1 MALKNFTQ
9 FTPYTV
15 LSSTDNFVGYRVLDE
30 FRTDF
35 NSLTDA
41 ISGLLISKGFTPGS
55 SVGIVRRVSFR
66 YTIGSGNN
74 LNAVSGADD
83 FGFTLSYKPTQIEVY
98 RNGAHLAENLDFI
111 ASNGTQVTNLSTFSL
126 GDILEVVALSSTVL
140 TNYVAS
146 SGSGSVISPSF
157 RYSVSPSNT
166 ITPGAFVIAGAD
178 DFGSVLSFVVPNF
191 EVYLNGSHLV
201 KDMDYGTYASGS
213 SITLGDSVA
222 DGDIVDIV
230 SLSANNISEIAS
242 ITTYIGIQKI
252 QAGKDI
258 IISNFT
264 GTGNVTLSAKPGIR
278 DIKVPDW
285 TRGAHVT
292 NSSTLLQY
300 LSAVAQS
307 NRFTQASA
315 SYVEEYGSFPGTTA
329 YQGGVLAP
337 NGKVYFT
344 PNTAAV
350 GRIVDPSNNTVTT
363 YGSFPG
369 SNAYAGGVL
378 VPNGKIYFA
387 PHNSTVGRFVDPSN
401 NSVTTYGTFPGSA
414 AYEGAVLASNGKIY
428 FVPSYA
434 TQGAIVDPSSN
445 GGTSVQ
451 FYGSFPG
458 VDAYSTGVLAPNGKI
473 YFVPDDATV
482 GAIVDPTNN
491 SVTTYGS
498 FPGSN
503 AYEGGVL
510 APNGKIY
517 FVPQSAIVGAVVDP
531 SSNGGTSVQFYGSFP
546 GGVAYSGGVLAPNG
560 KIYFA
565 PVNATVGRIVDPS
578 NNTVTTYGSFPGSG
592 AYYGGVLAPNGKIYF
607 APGNATVGTALC
619 LLLNN
624 NWNLNVCTNPFFN
637 KY

>member
-140 TNYVAS
+140 TNYVAF

-178 DFGSVLSFVVPNF
+178 DFGSVLSFVVPNL

-222 DGDIVDIV
+222 DGDIVEIV

-285 TRGAHVT
+285 TTGAHVT
-292 NSSTLLQY
+292 NWSTLQQY

-315 SYVEEYGSFPGTTA
+315 SYVEQYGSFPGIGTYEAGVLAPNGKIYFAPNTATVGRFVDPSNNSVTTYGSFPGGGYEGGVLA
-329 YQGGVLAP
+329 PNGKIYFVPDSATVGRFVDPSDNSVTTYGSFPGIGNYQGGVLAP
-337 NGKVYFT
+337 NGKIYFIPQNAT
-344 PNTAAV
+344 V
-350 GRIVDPSNNTVTT
+350 GIFVDPSNNTVTT

-369 SNAYAGGVL
+369 TAAYAGGVL
-378 VPNGKIYFA
+378 APNGKIYLA
-387 PHNSTVGRFVDPSN
+387 PHNAIVGRFVDPSDNSVTTYGSFPGTNAYEAGVLAPNGKIYFVPGNAIVGRFVDPSDNSVTTYGSFPGSGATYSGGVLAPNGKIYFVPYSAIVGRIVDPTN
-401 NSVTTYGTFPGSA
+401 NTVTTYGTFPGSA
-414 AYEGAVLASNGKIY
+414 AYEGAVLA
-428 FVPSYA
+428 
-434 TQGAIVDPSSN
+434 
-445 GGTSVQ
+445 
-451 FYGSFPG
+451 
-458 VDAYSTGVLAPNGKI
+458 PNGKI
-473 YFVPDDATV
+473 YFVPYTATV
-482 GAIVDPTNN
+482 GA
-491 SVTTYGS
+491 
-498 FPGSN
+498 
-503 AYEGGVL
+503 
-510 APNGKIY
+510 
-517 FVPQSAIVGAVVDP
+517 VV
-531 SSNGGTSVQFYGSFP
+531 
-546 GGVAYSGGVLAPNG
+546 
-560 KIYFA
+560 
-565 PVNATVGRIVDPS
+565 
-578 NNTVTTYGSFPGSG
+578 NT
-592 AYYGGVLAPNGKIYF
+592 
-607 APGNATVGTALC
+607 
-619 LLLNN
+619 LNN
-624 NWNLNVCTNPFFN
+624 NNFNLNVCTNPFFN

>member
-126 GDILEVVALSSTVL
+126 GDIVEVVALSSTLL
-140 TNYVAS
+140 TNYAIA
-146 SGSGSVISPSF
+146 SGSGIVTSPLF

-178 DFGSVLSFVVPNF
+178 DFGSVLSFVVPNL

-222 DGDIVDIV
+222 DGDIVEIV

-258 IISNFT
+258 IISNFS
-264 GTGNVTLSAKPGIR
+264 GTGNVTVSAKPGIR

-285 TRGAHVT
+285 TTGAHVT

-315 SYVEEYGSFPGTTA
+315 VYVEQYGSFPGGSA
-329 YQGGVLAP
+329 YDGGVLAP
-337 NGKVYFT
+337 NGKIYFV
-344 PNTAAV
+344 PCTATV
-350 GRIVDPSNNTVTT
+350 GRIVDPSDNSVTTYGNFPTPPTGCAYIGGVLAPNGKIYFCPQSATIGAIVDPANNTVTT

-369 SNAYAGGVL
+369 SGATYDGAIVA
-378 VPNGKIYFA
+378 PNGKIYFIPQQATVGRIVDTSNNSVTTYGSFPGGGSYVGAVLA
-387 PHNSTVGRFVDPSN
+387 PNGKIYLAPYNATIGRFVDPSDNSVTTYGSFPAGGGYVGGVLAPNGKIYFVPYNATVGRFVDPSN
-401 NSVTTYGTFPGSA
+401 NSVTTYGSFPESG
-414 AYEGAVLASNGKIY
+414 AYQGGVLAPNGKIY
-428 FVPSYA
+428 FSPFGA
-434 TQGAIVDPSSN
+434 TLGRFVDPTN
-445 GGTSVQ
+445 NTVTT
-451 FYGSFPG
+451 YGSFLG
-458 VDAYSTGVLAPNGKI
+458 SAAGYDGAVLAPNGKI
-473 YFVPDDATV
+473 YFVPHT
-482 GAIVDPTNN
+482 
-491 SVTTYGS
+491 
-498 FPGSN
+498 
-503 AYEGGVL
+503 
-510 APNGKIY
+510 
-517 FVPQSAIVGAVVDP
+517 
-531 SSNGGTSVQFYGSFP
+531 
-546 GGVAYSGGVLAPNG
+546 
-560 KIYFA
+560 
-565 PVNATVGRIVDPS
+565 ATVGRVA
-578 NNTVTTYGSFPGSG
+578 NT
-592 AYYGGVLAPNGKIYF
+592 
-607 APGNATVGTALC
+607 
-619 LLLNN
+619 LNN
-624 NWNLNVCTNPFFN
+624 NNFNLNVCTNPFFN
-637 KY
+637 KN